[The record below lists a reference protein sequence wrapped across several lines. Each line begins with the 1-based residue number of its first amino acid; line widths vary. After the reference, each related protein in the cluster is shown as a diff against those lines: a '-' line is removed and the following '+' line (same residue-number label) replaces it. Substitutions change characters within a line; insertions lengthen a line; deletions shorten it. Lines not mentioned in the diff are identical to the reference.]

1 MLNFQDE
8 VLNGNPSF
16 EITDSNGNVISIG
29 DVILTGLVIR
39 QITEY
44 LQEGTPLNKAFFD
57 SIKTDFDNIING
69 VTVVGKALRDSDGNQ
84 IDTTYAKEKD
94 LAEIAKTGSYKDL
107 KDIPENLNVDQ
118 ELNAESENAIANKV
132 VTEALNNKQ
141 DALTFDETPT
151 LGSANPVTSN
161 GIYAVIGDV
170 EALLSAI

>member
-29 DVILTGLVIR
+29 NVILTGLVIK

-44 LQEGTPLNKAFFD
+44 LQEGTPLNKAFFE

-69 VTVVGKALRDSDGNQ
+69 ITVVGKALSDSDGNQ
-84 IDTTYAKEKD
+84 INTTYAKNEE
-94 LAEIAKTGSYKDL
+94 LSEVAKSGSYNDL
-107 KDIPENLNVDQ
+107 EDIPENLNVDQ
-118 ELNAESENAIANKV
+118 ELNAESENAISNKV
-132 VTEALNNKQ
+132 VTEALGTKQ
-141 DALTFDETPT
+141 DTLTFDETPT
-151 LGSANPVTSN
+151 VGSNNPVTSN